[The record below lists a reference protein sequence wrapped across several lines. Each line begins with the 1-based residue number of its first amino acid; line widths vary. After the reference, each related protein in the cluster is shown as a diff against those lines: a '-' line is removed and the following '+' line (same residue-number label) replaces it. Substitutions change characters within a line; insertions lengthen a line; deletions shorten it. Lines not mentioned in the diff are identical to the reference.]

1 MFMEATPPEI
11 GAMQK
16 GEVFRQELLPLD
28 ESLYNFAYHLTY
40 NRDDALDLVQET
52 YLKAFKALDQYRQET
67 NAKAWLFRILQ
78 NTFINEYRKKVR
90 QPHKVDYEDFVV
102 HQDDED
108 SALTGALDL
117 SIELFSKMM
126 GDEVTAAVNALGE
139 PYRNVIILADIED
152 FKYDEIA
159 KILDIPVGTVRS
171 RLHRARKLLKDQL
184 VHYAASLGYQE
195 NQ

>member
-1 MFMEATPPEI
+1 MFMDATPPEI

-16 GEVFRQELLPLD
+16 EEVFSQELLPLD

-52 YLKAFKALDQYRQET
+52 YLRAFKALDQYRQDT

-90 QPHKVDYEDFVV
+90 QPHKVDYEDFIV
-102 HQDDED
+102 HQDNED
-108 SALTGALDL
+108 SASTGALDL
-117 SIELFSKMM
+117 SVELFSKMM

-159 KILDIPVGTVRS
+159 KILDIPIGTVRS
-171 RLHRARKLLKDQL
+171 RLFRARKLLKDQL

-195 NQ
+195 NE